1 VITSQQTDL
10 VVTPTGLVFAR
21 FLARDGN
28 EVIAAVRYLFVQ
40 DRCGREMYTD
50 LVDEWP
56 VSTYL

>member
-1 VITSQQTDL
+1 M
-10 VVTPTGLVFAR
+10 VTPTGLVFAR